1 MKKTV
6 ICLGMVL
13 LLFSYPT
20 WAQEQDMNTSIQ
32 TSLRVFYVLED
43 PDHGTVRII
52 YEFKNTAEKEINLQL
67 SGTQGFPMSGSQ
79 LVRAYDIPSG
89 SLETNIHPGTGVG
102 FRFSKGILPRET
114 YKIVFEMTLPGATSQ
129 TEKGWHFRQDH
140 DNPFDWPL
148 HEFEIGLTLPK
159 GWYTLY
165 DPLMITPG
173 ARIEEEDF
181 RKTVIWVKEDMEP
194 GEEITTVCEFGPKPH
209 MYAIGQTVSI
219 IMVILAFIFI
229 FIIKKGFPSPMGF
242 VRTIPGED
250 KPEKSNV
257 IGAIEDLIRD
267 AKKEVLITSP
277 WIYYVD
283 WFTSNIKQLTDRGVK
298 VRILTWPSYERKK
311 AGRDWV
317 LVENKKQGF
326 ALSRFLAMFP
336 EDTVR
341 LNPSVHAK
349 MIVVDRLKVMTSS
362 SNLTQTGLWENYEA
376 GIWMEDE
383 EMAGKAADY
392 FNKIWMAED
401 TVPLN
406 QDMFNPHKLKK
417 ALGWDW

>member
-1 MKKTV
+1 
-6 ICLGMVL
+6 
-13 LLFSYPT
+13 
-20 WAQEQDMNTSIQ
+20 
-32 TSLRVFYVLED
+32 
-43 PDHGTVRII
+43 
-52 YEFKNTAEKEINLQL
+52 
-67 SGTQGFPMSGSQ
+67 
-79 LVRAYDIPSG
+79 
-89 SLETNIHPGTGVG
+89 
-102 FRFSKGILPRET
+102 
-114 YKIVFEMTLPGATSQ
+114 
-129 TEKGWHFRQDH
+129 
-140 DNPFDWPL
+140 
-148 HEFEIGLTLPK
+148 
-159 GWYTLY
+159 
-165 DPLMITPG
+165 
-173 ARIEEEDF
+173 
-181 RKTVIWVKEDMEP
+181 
-194 GEEITTVCEFGPKPH
+194 